1 MNLFFFGPK
10 QSPLFGVYHP
20 PARASA
26 QKRGVIL
33 CPPIGTELLRSH
45 RALRQLAALFAK
57 SGIHVLRF
65 DYYGTGDS
73 SGDCLQ
79 GRVDL
84 WLQDIETAAE
94 ELMAMA
100 NLDSVSI
107 VGLRMGAVLAAMASP
122 RLKKVDQLVLWDPV
136 YDGRQYLAE
145 RIQVNDRYE
154 LQTGNIEN
162 TAHKIAAND
171 TVGIMGFALSA
182 ALRDD
187 LQHITLTSF
196 DDITADNVVL
206 VVSND
211 DPGYRPLKARL
222 KEKFADQ
229 DHAFAFECVPSPGE
243 WGEFDEIG
251 SLLLPHAMIQGIV
264 ASMA

>member
-26 QKRGVIL
+26 QKRGVLL

-57 SGIHVLRF
+57 AGMHVLRF

-100 NLDSVSI
+100 NLDSISI
-107 VGLRMGAVLAAMASP
+107 VGLRMGAALAAMASP
-122 RLKKVDQLVLWDPV
+122 RLTKVDQLVLWDPV
-136 YDGRQYLAE
+136 FDGGQYLAE

-154 LQTGNIEN
+154 LQTGNIQN
-162 TAHKIAAND
+162 TEDKLASNEP
-171 TVGIMGFALSA
+171 VGIMGFALSH
-182 ALRDD
+182 ALRED
-187 LQHITLTSF
+187 LQAINLSSF
-196 DDITADNVVL
+196 DNVAADNVVL
-206 VVSND
+206 VVSNESPD
-211 DPGYRPLKARL
+211 YEPLKTR
-222 KEKFADQ
+222 FADRGSG
-229 DHAFAFECVPSPGE
+229 FAFECVPSPGE